1 MKFKNA
7 PKTARQL
14 LAIGLLLTALSGI
27 INDFIHIPDFFRGF
41 MAGIGLGLEIMG
53 IILLR
58 KGNKS
63 SFKSRSNE
71 ATLND

>member
-7 PKTARQL
+7 PKTSRRL
-14 LAIGLLLTALSGI
+14 LAIGLLSTVLPTLV
-27 INDFIHIPDFFRGF
+27 NDFVHIPDFFRGF

-63 SFKSRSNE
+63 GFESRSNE
-71 ATLND
+71 AILND